1 MARDFANMI
10 KDPEIG
16 GGGAFI
22 HCYLGKAKAI
32 TCVLI
37 AGVRKVTVR
46 EDVRNPGTKV
56 MERDKPG
63 NGFSSRENNVVPPI
77 HFRC

>member
-1 MARDFANMI
+1 MATDFASVI
-10 KDPEIG
+10 KDLEMGWG
-16 GGGAFI
+16 GTFI

-37 AGVRKVTVR
+37 RAGVRKVTVR
-46 EDVRNPGTKV
+46 EDERMGTKV

-63 NGFSSRENNVVPPI
+63 NGFSSRENKVVPPI
-77 HFRC
+77 HFRY